1 MAIQRSY
8 GGRMASWG
16 KTYKAFSEALL
27 SCGRQINE
35 RGKQYLI
42 KDAET
47 WLRDT
52 DAEWP
57 RSTTATSKN
66 GRTMKFGGDAM
77 HPWYLGHLHDSIA
90 IRLAEGNKTIAIRFM
105 PPASSDTE
113 GQHMDHPKITGIIGS
128 EWARDV
134 AGRAEHTYW
143 KGSKALQAQLIIGV
157 PYAEKVNEEGRH
169 AGYAEELESQFY
181 DVMSYKLSTNLSRLM
196 VKPLK

>member
-27 SCGRQINE
+27 DCGRQINE
-35 RGKQYLI
+35 RGKQYLV

-52 DAEWP
+52 DSEWP
-57 RSTTATSKN
+57 RHTEKKN
-66 GRTMKFGGDAM
+66 GAKFGGDAM

-134 AGRAEHTYW
+134 AGRVEHTYW
-143 KGSKALQAQLIIGV
+143 KGSKALQAQLIIGA

-181 DVMSYKLSTNLSRLM
+181 DVMSYKLSSNLSRLM
-196 VKPLK
+196 VKPQK

>member
-1 MAIQRSY
+1 
-8 GGRMASWG
+8 
-16 KTYKAFSEALL
+16 
-27 SCGRQINE
+27 
-35 RGKQYLI
+35 
-42 KDAET
+42 
-47 WLRDT
+47 
-52 DAEWP
+52 
-57 RSTTATSKN
+57 
-66 GRTMKFGGDAM
+66 
-77 HPWYLGHLHDSIA
+77 
-90 IRLAEGNKTIAIRFM
+90 LAEGNKTIAIRFM

>member
-27 SCGRQINE
+27 DCGRQINE

-52 DAEWP
+52 DSEWP
-57 RSTTATSKN
+57 RHTEKKN
-66 GRTMKFGGDAM
+66 GAKFGGDAM

-134 AGRAEHTYW
+134 AGRVEHTYW
-143 KGSKALQAQLIIGV
+143 KGSKALQAQLIVGV

-169 AGYAEELESQFY
+169 AGYADELEAQFY

>member
-27 SCGRQINE
+27 DCGRQINE

-57 RSTTATSKN
+57 RHTEKKN
-66 GRTMKFGGDAM
+66 GAKFGGDAM

-105 PPASSDTE
+105 PPASSDTK

-143 KGSKALQAQLIIGV
+143 KGSKALQAQLIFGV

-169 AGYAEELESQFY
+169 AGYADELEAQFY
-181 DVMSYKLSTNLSRLM
+181 DVMSYKLSSNLSRLM
-196 VKPLK
+196 VKPQK